1 MVMREVVPAIPVA
14 ILASNNLAF
23 RQDIQANN
31 NNNNTK
37 ATLDNRHLK
46 PITRHSRA
54 NIHNTILNNN
64 RARL

>member
-1 MVMREVVPAIPVA
+1 MKEVVPAIPVA

-23 RQDIQANN
+23 RQDIQG

-46 PITRHSRA
+46 PFTRHS
-54 NIHNTILNNN
+54 
-64 RARL
+64 

>member
-1 MVMREVVPAIPVA
+1 MREVVPAIPVA

-23 RQDIQANN
+23 RQDIQA